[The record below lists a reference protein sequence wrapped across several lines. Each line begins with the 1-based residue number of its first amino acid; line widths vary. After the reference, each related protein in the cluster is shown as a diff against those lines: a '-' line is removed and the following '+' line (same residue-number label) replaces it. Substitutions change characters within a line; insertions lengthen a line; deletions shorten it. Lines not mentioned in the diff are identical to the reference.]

1 MADSQILGLFAT
13 PTAVE
18 DAVRQQIRQS
28 APEFESAPN
37 QRLFNAIAQAGAAFD
52 PRVQQARQQQE
63 IAKSVT
69 GDFGSSQYYYD
80 LAEQFRQ
87 RGMLQSAVVAADKA
101 KQIDKDLMDKA
112 TAKYGAISF
121 VQYGSQATN
130 IRRLIMQIERTKD
143 LASKQMLQKELEQA
157 FKKGAE
163 EVADREAQ
171 ETGKKKKAELEEE
184 RRNTSLEEVRK
195 QFERANANDET
206 VFTLKNGILNNL
218 QNINTGFGSSLITGF
233 QQFARALGITE
244 ADSRWSVL
252 SANTQA
258 AQSIIGQLMLKQ
270 IKTLGTNPSNA
281 DREFLMKTLPDMSN
295 DPEAIRKIAAFLEAK
310 AIFVREDARAKL
322 KHLNDPKNNDL
333 VNYETPKE
341 VFDKLEKFYRDAG
354 VTASRD
360 EIPDEELED
369 MPSTF
374 ATPQPAA
381 VQPEEVAAQQAAD
394 GEAIVTPVTPAPSVQ
409 EQPESIIPPATP
421 RTVEQPEVSQDIIP
435 QGLREPAETSEGIA
449 TQQAE
454 LQALLEGASD
464 LTSADRAALGGQ
476 ISRLGQAK
484 NALAQQET
492 ERVNTM
498 IDAIAAQTIPGV
510 DFSILG
516 FDFGSSAQVQ
526 QMPRQ
531 QKLIRVRNF
540 LIAKSR
546 TRQGLLPIEQ
556 KVLEKVTQE
565 LGQ

>member
-1 MADSQILGLFAT
+1 MADSQILGLFAS
-13 PTAVE
+13 PRSVE
-18 DAVRQQIRQS
+18 DAVRNQIRQT
-28 APEFESAPN
+28 APQFENAPN
-37 QRLFNAIAQAGAAFD
+37 QRLFNAIAEAGAGFD
-52 PRVQQARQQQE
+52 PRVQQARDQQE
-63 IAKSVT
+63 VAKNVP
-69 GDFGSSQYYYD
+69 GEFGSSQYYYD

-130 IRRLIMQIERTKD
+130 IRRLIMQIERAKEPGVKI
-143 LASKQMLQKELEQA
+143 ALQKELEEA

-163 EVADREAQ
+163 EVANREAQ
-171 ETGKKKKAELEEE
+171 EAGKKKAAELDEE
-184 RRNTSLEEVRK
+184 RRDKSLNDVKE
-195 QFERANANDET
+195 QFEKANTNDET
-206 VFTLKNGILNNL
+206 IFTLKNGILNNL
-218 QNINTGFGSSLITGF
+218 QNINTGFGSSVITGF

-310 AIFVREDARAKL
+310 AIFLREDARAKL
-322 KHLNDPKNNDL
+322 KHLRSGNNDL
-333 VNYETPKE
+333 VDYETPQE

-369 MPSTF
+369 MPNTYG
-374 ATPQPAA
+374 TPEPAA
-381 VQPEEVAAQQAAD
+381 IQPSTEIESQQGVDGEATVTPVEPAPEVAAQ
-394 GEAIVTPVTPAPSVQ
+394 
-409 EQPESIIPPATP
+409 PESIVPPVTERTP
-421 RTVEQPEVSQDIIP
+421 EQTEVAPAQQTVVIP

-454 LQALLEGASD
+454 LRQLLESD
-464 LTSADRAALGGQ
+464 SDFTAAERAAIAGQ

-484 NALAQQET
+484 TQLQQQET
-492 ERVNTM
+492 QIFNTAL
-498 IDAIAAQTIPGV
+498 DAIVTSAFPT
-510 DFSILG
+510 S
-516 FDFGSSAQVQ
+516 FGAEQRLAN
-526 QMPRQ
+526 MTRK
-531 QKLIRVRNF
+531 QKLEYAYRFMTLKMNSGREMSQVELKMYRQI
-540 LIAKSR
+540 IA
-546 TRQGLLPIEQ
+546 E
-556 KVLEKVTQE
+556 LEAQ
-565 LGQ
+565 L

>member
-1 MADSQILGLFAT
+1 MADSQILGLFAS

-101 KQIDKDLMDKA
+101 KQIEEDLMDKA
-112 TAKYGAISF
+112 TAKYGSISF
-121 VQYGSQATN
+121 VQYGSQATV
-130 IRRLIMQIERTKD
+130 IRKLITQIERTKEP
-143 LASKQMLQKELEQA
+143 AVKAELQRQLEAA
-157 FKKGAE
+157 FKKGAD
-163 EVADREAQ
+163 EVADREAL
-171 ETGKKKKAELEEE
+171 EMGKAEAAKLKEQ
-184 RRNTSLEEVRK
+184 RRNESLKSVQD
-195 QFERANANDET
+195 QFEKANANDET

-322 KHLNDPKNNDL
+322 EHLNNPKNNDL

-354 VTASRD
+354 ITASRD

-369 MPSTF
+369 MPRTYG
-374 ATPQPAA
+374 TPEPAA
-381 VQPEEVAAQQAAD
+381 VQPAEIAAQQAAD
-394 GEAIVTPVTPAPSVQ
+394 GEALITQPAPAPVV
-409 EQPESIIPPATP
+409 ETAPQPESIIPPATP
-421 RTVEQPEVSQDIIP
+421 RTEGQIEVSQTVIP
-435 QGLREPAETSEGIA
+435 QELREPAETSEGI
-449 TQQAE
+449 TEQINE
-454 LQALLEGASD
+454 LQMRIQGDPDPAE
-464 LTSADRAALGGQ
+464 RAALAGQ
-476 ISRLGQAK
+476 ISRLSNAR
-484 NALAQQET
+484 NALARQER

-498 IDAIAAQTIPGV
+498 IDAIAAQTVPGV

-516 FDFGSSAQVQ
+516 FDFGSSAQVK

-540 LIAKSR
+540 LMMKSR
-546 TRQGLLPIEQ
+546 TAEGLLPIEQ

>member
-1 MADSQILGLFAT
+1 MAESQILGLFAS

-18 DAVRQQIRQS
+18 DAVRQQIRQT

-37 QRLFNAIAQAGAAFD
+37 QRLFNAIAGVGAAFD

-63 IAKSVT
+63 IAKNVT
-69 GDFGSSQYYYD
+69 GEFGSSQYYYD

-87 RGMLQSAVVAADKA
+87 RGMLQSAIVAADKA
-101 KQIDKDLMDKA
+101 KQIEEDLLDKA
-112 TAKYGAISF
+112 TAKYGSISF
-121 VQYGSQATN
+121 VQYGSQATV
-130 IRRLIMQIERTKD
+130 IRKLITQIERTKEP
-143 LASKQMLQKELEQA
+143 AVKAELQRQLEEA
-157 FKKGAE
+157 FKKGAA

-171 ETGKKKKAELEEE
+171 EAGKEEAARLRE
-184 RRNTSLEEVRK
+184 QRRNESLTDVKE
-195 QFERANANDET
+195 QFEKANQNDET
-206 VFTLKNGILNNL
+206 IFTLKNGILNNL
-218 QNINTGFGSSLITGF
+218 KNINTGFGSSLITGF

-281 DREFLMKTLPDMSN
+281 DREFLMKTLPTMSN
-295 DPEAIRKIAAFLEAK
+295 DPEAITKIAAFLEAK
-310 AIFVREDARAKL
+310 AIFLREDARAKL
-322 KHLNDPKNNDL
+322 KHLQDDKNNDL

-354 VTASRD
+354 ITASRD
-360 EIPDEELED
+360 EISDEELED
-369 MPSTF
+369 MPRTYGT
-374 ATPQPAA
+374 AQPAT
-381 VQPEEVAAQQAAD
+381 VQPAEIASQQAAD
-394 GEAIVTPVTPAPSVQ
+394 GEAPMTQPAPAPVVTPAP
-409 EQPESIIPPATP
+409 QPESIIPPATP
-421 RTVEQPEVSQDIIP
+421 RTAEQIEVSQTVIP
-435 QGLREPAETSEGIA
+435 QELREPADTSEGI
-449 TQQAE
+449 TEQINE
-454 LQALLEGASD
+454 LQMRIQGDPNPAEQ
-464 LTSADRAALGGQ
+464 AALAGQ
-476 ISRLGQAK
+476 ISRLANAR
-484 NALAQQET
+484 NALARQET

-546 TRQGLLPIEQ
+546 TQEGLLPIEQ